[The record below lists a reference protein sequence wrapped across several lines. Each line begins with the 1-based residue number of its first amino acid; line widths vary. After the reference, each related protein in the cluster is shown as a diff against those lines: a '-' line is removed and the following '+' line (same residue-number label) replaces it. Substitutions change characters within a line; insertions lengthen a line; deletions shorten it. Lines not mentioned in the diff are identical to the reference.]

1 MTGDDELDSC
11 DEELVT
17 SFHEH
22 LTAEKGLSEKTAS
35 KHVDAIELF
44 ATYLEGYEQGTLPEV
59 TGIDIEEYL
68 GDWYIRK
75 VASSRSD
82 LRHVPAAF
90 KKFYKF
96 LHERGYLGDEELEDI
111 LAACK
116 NPDRY
121 VRRLDA
127 YFELDPDSDTWEQD
141 YERWF
146 FDGVDSG
153 AMEDVADE
161 DQPVDTDLGIGQIFS
176 EDDLESAKTSLLD
189 DFHTFL
195 QYLVSNDGMKLTTAN
210 SFIPRKDLFAL
221 NKLMK
226 SPEELKSTANQPDS
240 RTIHLFYNIAKT
252 LNFMVVNEKNRL
264 EATPRINIF
273 MNLSPKEQF
282 TTLFDA
288 FWNRTGWDRLLQ
300 PLNVVDHE
308 SVQQSRDA
316 LIAHL
321 ATCEPGRRYNFGEEI
336 RKLGVKIGGTGG
348 TLEVNPLMNF
358 ITMIIFTGRIM
369 PELKLFGLLDLGYM
383 KERDEY
389 AARHDLGTE
398 WFSVTTLGGTIFRGM
413 DNAIGDF

>member
-1 MTGDDELDSC
+1 MTGDDELDRE
-11 DEELVT
+11 DEELVA

-82 LRHVPAAF
+82 LRQVPASF

-111 LAACK
+111 LGACK

-121 VRRLDA
+121 IRRLDT

-146 FDGVDSG
+146 FGGLDSG
-153 AMEDVADE
+153 AMGEVMDE
-161 DQPVDTDLGIGQIFS
+161 NQPVDVNLGIGQVVS
-176 EDDLESAKTSLLD
+176 EGDIESSKTSPLN

-195 QYLVSNDGMKLTTAN
+195 QYLVSNNGMKLTTVN

-221 NKLMK
+221 NKLME
-226 SPEELKSTANQPDS
+226 SPEDLKSTANQPDS
-240 RTIHLFYNIAKT
+240 RTLHLFYNIAKT
-252 LNFMVVNEKNRL
+252 LNLLVVNEKNRL
-264 EATPRINIF
+264 EVTPQINIF

-288 FWNRTGWDRLLQ
+288 FWNRTEWDRLLQ
-300 PLNVVDHE
+300 PLNIVGHE

-316 LIAHL
+316 IIAHL
-321 ATCEPGRRYNFGEEI
+321 ATCEPGRRYNFGEAAW
-336 RKLGVKIGGTGG
+336 KLSVKIGGIDETP
-348 TLEVNPLMNF
+348 EVDSLMNF
-358 ITMIIFTGRIM
+358 LTMIIFAERIM
-369 PELKLFGLLDLGYM
+369 PELKLFGLLDCEYK

-389 AARHDLGTE
+389 AARHDLGLE
-398 WFSVTTLGGTIFRGM
+398 WFSITTLGETIFRGLAN
-413 DNAIGDF
+413 DSGDF

>member
-1 MTGDDELDSC
+1 LTSDDERDIE
-11 DEELVT
+11 DYELVT

-22 LTAEKGLSEKTAS
+22 LTAEKGLSKKTAS
-35 KHVDAIELF
+35 KHIDAIELF
-44 ATYLEGYEQGTLPEV
+44 ATYLEGYEQGTLTEV

-82 LRHVPAAF
+82 LRQVPASF

-96 LHERGYLGDEELEDI
+96 LHEQDYLDEEELEDI
-111 LAACK
+111 LDACK

-121 VRRLDA
+121 VRRYDE
-127 YFELDPDSDTWEQD
+127 YSELDPYSDTWEQD

-146 FDGVDSG
+146 FGELDSG
-153 AMEDVADE
+153 AMDKVADE
-161 DQPVDTDLGIGQIFS
+161 DQPVNANLGIGQVFS

-189 DFHTFL
+189 DFYTFL
-195 QYLVSNDGMKLTTAN
+195 RYLVSNAGMKLTTAN
-210 SFIPRKDLFAL
+210 SFILRKDLFAL
-221 NKLMK
+221 NKLME
-226 SPEELKSTANQPDS
+226 SPEELKSSANQPDS
-240 RTIHLFYNIAKT
+240 RTIHLFYNVAKT
-252 LNFMVVNEKNRL
+252 LNLLVVNEKNRL

-288 FWNRTGWDRLLQ
+288 FWNMTGWDRLLQ

-336 RKLGVKIGGTGG
+336 RKLGVKIGGTGE

-369 PELKLFGLLDLGYM
+369 PELKLFGLLDLGYG
-383 KERDEY
+383 KEQGEY
-389 AARHDLGTE
+389 ATRHDLGLE

-413 DNAIGDF
+413 DTDSGDF